1 MGLFPFARAGI
12 LALATVATLN
22 ALPAAAQTP
31 APAAKS
37 SKPAATSGQPVPG
50 QSTTGA
56 QPPGGKTFGAWSR
69 VCETP
74 PGAQAEQC
82 LLMQNVIDQERP
94 EVGLSVAVL
103 KTADRKVRLMRIL
116 APLGVW
122 LHDGV
127 DLYVDD
133 KKAGRAYFT
142 RCFQEGCTLEF
153 EVPDDLLKSLR
164 AGKIAIFALKES
176 PDNDERI
183 GIPVDLAGFADGYDS
198 LP

>member
-1 MGLFPFARAGI
+1 MGLSSFARAGL
-12 LALATVATLN
+12 LALA
-22 ALPAAAQTP
+22 
-31 APAAKS
+31 
-37 SKPAATSGQPVPG
+37 AATALAAVPAGAQQATPGNGQPVPG
-50 QSTTGA
+50 QSTSGA
-56 QPPGGKTFGAWSR
+56 QPPGGKTFGAWSQ

-127 DLYVDD
+127 DLYIDD

-164 AGKIAIFALKES
+164 AGDVAIFALKES

-183 GIPVDLAGFADGYDS
+183 GIPVDLAGFSEGYDS

>member
-1 MGLFPFARAGI
+1 MGLFPFARASFV
-12 LALATVATLN
+12 ALAAAMACAT
-22 ALPAAAQTP
+22 AFPAGAQQAAQR
-31 APAAKS
+31 A
-37 SKPAATSGQPVPG
+37 GQPVPG

-56 QPPGGKTFGAWSR
+56 QPPGGKSFGAWSSI
-69 VCETP
+69 CETP

-153 EVPDDLLKSLR
+153 EIPDDLLKSLR
-164 AGKIAIFALKES
+164 AGETAIFALKES

-183 GIPVDLAGFADGYDS
+183 GIPVDLAGFSEGYDS

>member
-1 MGLFPFARAGI
+1 MGLLPLARAGL
-12 LALATVATLN
+12 LALAAASALAIVPASAQQGAT
-22 ALPAAAQTP
+22 TK
-31 APAAKS
+31 AAKPS
-37 SKPAATSGQPVPG
+37 ASGQPVPG
-50 QSTTGA
+50 QSTNGT
-56 QPPGGKTFGAWSR
+56 QPPGGKTFGAWSS

-74 PGAQAEQC
+74 PGAQSEQC

-153 EVPDDLLKSLR
+153 EIPDDLLKSLR
-164 AGKIAIFALKES
+164 AGKTAIFALKES
-176 PDNDERI
+176 ADNDERI
-183 GIPVDLAGFADGYDS
+183 GIPVDLTGFADGYDS